1 MCEEYAMVFESIV
14 SPESAEKRPWITFF
28 LAFGLTSIAIFLAH
42 YIFPQHSSL
51 SIVFLTTLFFV
62 PLFYR
67 TMIYEEEK
75 DIKENVEERHLLKE
89 HARALWFFLYLFMGM
104 TLAFMFW
111 HALISTTGIMGMDA
125 EVVFEV
131 QQSTIEHINNPVQ
144 GKVVEGGLG
153 RSLALAG
160 SIFENNLKV
169 MIFCILFSFIYGAG
183 AIFILTWNASVIGL
197 ALSNYALSILAAQTA
212 SGYAFASG
220 CSLVRYMI
228 HGIPEIAAYFIAALA
243 GGIMSVALVR
253 YHFGS
258 EKFEKVVVDASTL
271 VLIAVGVL
279 LIAMIIEVFVSL
291 RYLGNVCG

>member
-1 MCEEYAMVFESIV
+1 MVFESIM

-28 LAFGLTSIAIFLAH
+28 LAFGLTTIAIFLAH

-62 PLFYR
+62 PLFYK

-75 DIKENVEERHLLKE
+75 DLDDKADERSLLKQ
-89 HARALWFFLYLFMGM
+89 HSRALYFFLFLFMGM
-104 TLAFMFW
+104 TVCFMFW
-111 HALISTTGIMGMDA
+111 HIVISTTGIMGM
-125 EVVFEV
+125 ESHVVFEV
-131 QQSTIEHINNPVQ
+131 QSTTIQQINA
-144 GKVVEGGLG
+144 KVTEDSLQRSTTELG
-153 RSLALAG
+153 II
-160 SIFENNLKV
+160 IFENNLKV

-197 ALSNYALSILAAQTA
+197 ALSNYAMSVLAANTG
-212 SGYAFASG
+212 SGYIFASG

-243 GGIMSVALVR
+243 GGIMSVALIK

-258 EKFEKVVVDASTL
+258 EKFEKIVVDAATL
-271 VLIAVGVL
+271 IIIAIGIL
-279 LIAMIIEVFVSL
+279 FISMLIEVYISL
-291 RYLGNVCG
+291 QYLSTVCIS